1 MLVLGTSPGMF
12 MLCVCLSKLVRTLPH
27 LHYMLGGGGCVCT
40 GWPKLHL
47 VTEWVLGHG
56 SFSGLNLTSWGGG
69 FCTYL
74 YLFVQ
79 AHLVCVHSILPEPT
93 VCPIFSIRI
102 VFNYFSN
109 PCQSLHKL
117 NSCSPYRTFLYLA
130 MSES

>member
-27 LHYMLGGGGCVCT
+27 LHYMLGGVCLYRLAQTSPCYRVGLGPWEFLWPEPYLMGGI
-40 GWPKLHL
+40 
-47 VTEWVLGHG
+47 
-56 SFSGLNLTSWGGG
+56 
-69 FCTYL
+69 L

-102 VFNYFSN
+102 VFNYLSN
-109 PCQSLHKL
+109 PCQSLHKI